1 MLRVPFAAL
10 RPRVAA
16 VFSLLCSSLL
26 MAVYRPAAAQSAPVL
41 LRVRPVAPD
50 VFVPTL
56 YGRTGR
62 TSATNGLLVRTTQGI
77 LLIDTAWNPEQTRL
91 LLRWVADSLHQRVRL
106 AIVTHAEAASPAALA
121 VLRENQIRVYSSAP
135 TSRRWRLRYP
145 QAAAGP
151 TAALKPY
158 TVIRAGR
165 TRLELFFPG
174 PGFSPDNVV
183 AWLPRRKVLFGGEL
197 VREQRAAVLTPA
209 AEADLKQWPA
219 TLRTLA
225 ARYRKARV
233 VVPAHGIVGD
243 FTLLAHTQT
252 LLREAARR
260 KPQTALNSRP

>member
-1 MLRVPFAAL
+1 MFRVPFAAFW
-10 RPRVAA
+10 PRVA
-16 VFSLLCSSLL
+16 VFSLLIVGGLL
-26 MAVYRPAAAQSAPVL
+26 APLRGTAASAPPL

-56 YGRTGR
+56 YDRAG
-62 TSATNGLLVRTTQGI
+62 SAASGTNGLVVRTTEGI

-106 AIVTHAEAASPAALA
+106 AIVTHAEAASPAGLA
-121 VLRENQIRVYSSAP
+121 VLRENRIRVYSSPP
-135 TSRRWRLRYP
+135 TSRRWQLRHP
-145 QAAAGP
+145 QAAGP

-174 PGFSPDNVV
+174 PGFTTDNGV

-197 VREQRAAVLTPA
+197 VREQGAAGFTPPA
-209 AEADLKQWPA
+209 GADLRQWPA

-225 ARYRKARV
+225 VRYRKARV
-233 VVPAHGIVGD
+233 VVPAHGAIGD
-243 FTLLAHTQT
+243 LTLLTHTQT

-260 KPQTALNSRP
+260 KPQTALNGRP